1 MPELV
6 TAAQLRSVLGVSVSL
21 YNDTALDEYIEA
33 AEDAIG
39 DFLVQWSVALV
50 AHESKDNVITEYTDR
65 EHKFYVGQTVVLT
78 EPHGHGWTGPKV
90 ITEIPDEYSFKF
102 NAGTTVTDYV
112 KHAVIPN
119 GKAVGQGFD
128 LSFYDGNAA
137 IEKAVLALAVEIFQT
152 ILTQGGTAQA
162 LDFTPSPYRL
172 GRTLLYKVTG
182 LISKYLDERGMVG

>member
-6 TAAQLRSVLGVSVSL
+6 TAAQLRSVLGVSTSL
-21 YNDTALDEYIEA
+21 YNDAALNEYIEA

-50 AHESKDNVITEYTDR
+50 AHESKDDVITEYTDR

-78 EPHGHGWTGPKV
+78 EPHGHGWNGAKV
-90 ITEIPDEYSFKF
+90 ITEIPTAYSFKF
-102 NAGTTVTDYV
+102 DAGTTVTDYE
-112 KHAVIPN
+112 KHAIIPN

-128 LSFYDGNAA
+128 LSFYDGNPA
-137 IEKAVLALAVEIFQT
+137 IEKAVIALAVEIFQA
-152 ILTQGGTAQA
+152 ILTTGGTGQA

-182 LISKYLDERGMVG
+182 LISKYIDERGMVG

>member
-6 TAAQLRSVLGVSVSL
+6 TAAQLRTVLGVSQSL
-21 YNDTALDEYIEA
+21 YNDAALDEYIEA

-65 EHKFYVGQTVVLT
+65 EHFYYVGQTVVLT
-78 EPHGHGWTGPKV
+78 EPHGHGWNGPKV
-90 ITEIPDEYSFKF
+90 ITEIPTPYSFKF

-112 KHAVIPN
+112 KHAIIPN
-119 GKAVGQGFD
+119 GKAVAQGFNLD
-128 LSFYDGNAA
+128 YYDGIAA
-137 IEKAVLALAVEIFQT
+137 IEKAVIALAVEIFQA
-152 ILTQGGTAQA
+152 ILTTGGTAQA

-182 LISKYLDERGMVG
+182 LISKYMDERGMVG